1 MALVQ
6 DTTAARSQDDDSITS
21 ASSAQSGT
29 RPAFGKRI
37 TDISLTAI
45 VLAGIAALTLGWSV
59 LLVQGAIWL
68 LWH

>member
-6 DTTAARSQDDDSITS
+6 DTTVASSQDDDSITS
-21 ASSAQSGT
+21 SAPPQT

-37 TDISLTAI
+37 MDISLTAI

-68 LWH
+68 LWR

>member
-6 DTTAARSQDDDSITS
+6 DTTVPSSQDDDSITS
-21 ASSAQSGT
+21 SAPLQT

-59 LLVQGAIWL
+59 LLIQGAIWL

>member
-6 DTTAARSQDDDSITS
+6 DTTVSSSRDNDSITS
-21 ASSAQSGT
+21 SAPLQT

-37 TDISLTAI
+37 TDISVTAI